1 MTKRTDQRG
10 FSIIELLIVC
20 AVAGIIAA
28 IAVPHLQKAIR
39 ATENGNTF
47 ATLRTVGSTQ
57 ASYYSQNGR
66 FGRIT
71 EINNVMSSAIGT
83 QSGNDV
89 IRGKWVMSMSPAIP
103 TDAELREGFTIR
115 ATRDVVGEDQI
126 YVYELTGRE
135 LRQVLP

>member
-1 MTKRTDQRG
+1 MTKRKDIQG

-20 AVAGIIAA
+20 AVAGLIAA

-47 ATLRTVGSTQ
+47 ASLRTVGSTQ

-71 EINNVMSSAIGT
+71 EINNVLSSAIGT
-83 QSGNDV
+83 QQGTDV
-89 IRGKWVMSMSPAIP
+89 VRGKWVMSMSPANP
-103 TDAELREGFTIR
+103 TDAELREGYTVTAR
-115 ATRDVVGEDQI
+115 RDVLGEDVI